1 MRRFVPS
8 LLGSA
13 LLGTVP
19 LWLSA
24 AAFAQATPEGAAA
37 LQKGLTAILTP
48 ALAAPGAGAPI
59 FDGGWT
65 VEPAGTEYRITGPA
79 LALTLRDDADG
90 QKRVV
95 RVRCD
100 GDRYTATPTE
110 AAVYRLH
117 GETPLRCE
125 IQPGG
130 GEPAAVVT
138 SRARSADLTLDLAA
152 SLLIASADQS
162 DGVTITA
169 AGKVQVTVD
178 RLRLTSATTPHP
190 GSSHQDMAMQVEAQ
204 GISAGDPGDVDTA
217 RLAHA
222 HYSTRLEDVDAVAL
236 RERVW
241 RLVAFALDAAQ
252 RDPKAPPPPNFERKL
267 DVLLRQVMA
276 LAGKASQTEMVLTDM
291 RTTSRDTVVGFDSV
305 TVAGGYQG
313 LDTTAPGPGL
323 GGGVSLELKGLKAGP
338 VAGDRTGDQPD
349 VRIDRL
355 RLAGTL
361 DPATGESGTGGKG
374 AGLSYGVDLD
384 GLAVR
389 VPSDMVDVSLANG
402 HYGGRLDGVDLAAII
417 DVVQT
422 LQGLAA
428 RHPTGE
434 PTTPEIEA
442 VVAKAQAVTAALSG
456 YQVDFGLDDLRV
468 AAPGVKVALGRIG
481 FGESYQGLD
490 RDDGTGRVTAELK
503 ALSIDPPLPL
513 ADWIPRDGEI
523 ALSLK
528 GVPFRSIVDA
538 LWSGVTDT
546 IETEGQ
552 GGEDAAEMA
561 FAMALGGVL
570 RNSSAS
576 LDVDAFHV
584 AAPQGAIQ
592 LKGSVRAN
600 RAATFGVTGDATL
613 RLVGFDTLIKAL
625 QAQPGEDSADTAA
638 GLTIFQV
645 IGRQTRTEDG
655 KAARDYDIVVDSSGK
670 MLLNGTD
677 LAAMAPKPPQ

>member
-48 ALAAPGAGAPI
+48 ALAAPGAGTPI

-79 LALTLRDDADG
+79 LALALRDDADG
-90 QKRVV
+90 QKRVL
-95 RVRCD
+95 RIRCD

-117 GETPLRCE
+117 GETPFRCE
-125 IQPGG
+125 VQPGG

-152 SLLIASADQS
+152 SLLTASADQS

-169 AGKVQVTVD
+169 DGKVQVTVD
-178 RLRLTSATTPHP
+178 RLRLTSATTPRA
-190 GSSHQDMAMQVEAQ
+190 GSPRQDVAVQVEAQ
-204 GISAGDPGDVDTA
+204 GISAGDPATGDAA

-222 HYSTRLEDVDAVAL
+222 RYSTRLEDVDAVAL

-252 RDPKAPPPPNFERKL
+252 RDPKAPAPPNFERKA

-276 LAGKASQTEMVLTDM
+276 LAGRASQTEMALTDM
-291 RTTSRDTVVGFDSV
+291 RSTSRDTIAGFESL
-305 TVAGGYQG
+305 TVSGGYHG
-313 LDTTAPGPGL
+313 LDPAAPGPGL
-323 GGGVSLELKGLKAGP
+323 GGAVAMELKGLKVGATANAAP
-338 VAGDRTGDQPD
+338 GDQPD
-349 VRIDRL
+349 VTIDRL
-355 RLAGTL
+355 RLAGAL
-361 DPATGESGTGGKG
+361 DPAAGAGAGSKG
-374 AGLSYGVDLD
+374 ASLTYGVDLD
-384 GLAVR
+384 GLAVKA
-389 VPSDMVDVSLANG
+389 PDDDVDVSLANG
-402 HYGGRLDGVDLAAII
+402 HYGGRLDGVDIAAII

-434 PTTPEIEA
+434 PSPQEIDGL
-442 VVAKAQAVTAALSG
+442 VAKAQAVTAALSG
-456 YQVDFGLDDLRV
+456 YQVDLGLDDLRV
-468 AAPGVKVALGRIG
+468 AAPDVNVALGRIG

-503 ALSIDPPLPL
+503 GLAIDPPPPL

-528 GVPFRSIVDA
+528 SVPFRSIAAA

-546 IETEGQ
+546 IESQ
-552 GGEDAAEMA
+552 GGGEEAEMA
-561 FAMALGGVL
+561 FAKAMGGVL

-576 LDVDAFHV
+576 LDVDAFHI
-584 AAPQGAIQ
+584 AAPQGAIR
-592 LKGSVRAN
+592 LGGSVRAD
-600 RAATFGVTGDATL
+600 RAATYGVTGDATL

-625 QAQPGEDSADTAA
+625 QAQPGEDAAGTAA
-638 GLTIFQV
+638 GLTMFQV
-645 IGRQTRTEDG
+645 IGRQARTEDG
-655 KAARDYDIVVDSSGK
+655 KAARDYDIVVDPSGK

-677 LAAMAPKPPQ
+677 LAAMVPKSPQ

>member
-1 MRRFVPS
+1 MRRLAS
-8 LLGSA
+8 TLLGSA

-37 LQKGLTAILTP
+37 LQKGLTTILTP
-48 ALAAPGAGAPI
+48 ALAAPGAGTPI
-59 FDGGWT
+59 FEGGWT
-65 VEPAGTEYRITGPA
+65 VEPAGAEYRITGPA
-79 LALTLRDDADG
+79 LALALRDDADG
-90 QKRVV
+90 QKRVL
-95 RVRCD
+95 RIRCD

-117 GETPLRCE
+117 GETPFRCE

-138 SRARSADLTLDLAA
+138 SRARRADLTLDLAA
-152 SLLIASADQS
+152 SLLTASADQS

-169 AGKVQVTVD
+169 DGKVQVTVD
-178 RLRLTSATTPHP
+178 RLRLTSATTPRA
-190 GSSHQDMAMQVEAQ
+190 GSPRQDVALQVEAR
-204 GISAGDPGDVDTA
+204 GISAGDPTTGDAA

-222 HYSTRLEDVDAVAL
+222 RYSTRLEDVDAVAL

-252 RDPKAPPPPNFERKL
+252 RDPKAPAPPNFERKA

-276 LAGKASQTEMVLTDM
+276 LAGRASQTEMVLTDM
-291 RTTSRDTVVGFDSV
+291 RSTSRDTVAGFESL
-305 TVAGGYQG
+305 TVSGGYHG
-313 LDTTAPGPGL
+313 LDPAAPGPGL
-323 GGGVSLELKGLKAGP
+323 GGAVAMELKGLKVGAAAG
-338 VAGDRTGDQPD
+338 ARTGDQPD
-349 VRIDRL
+349 VTIGRL
-355 RLAGTL
+355 RLAGAL
-361 DPATGESGTGGKG
+361 DPAAGGAGTGSKG
-374 AGLSYGVDLD
+374 ASLTYGVDLD
-384 GLAVR
+384 GLAVKA
-389 VPSDMVDVSLANG
+389 PDDDVDVSLANG
-402 HYGGRLDGVDLAAII
+402 HYGGRLDGVDVAAII
-417 DVVQT
+417 DAVQT

-434 PTTPEIEA
+434 PSPQEIDGL
-442 VVAKAQAVTAALSG
+442 VAKAQAITAALSG
-456 YQVDFGLDDLRV
+456 YQVDLGLDGLRV
-468 AAPGVKVALGRIG
+468 AAPDVKVALGRIG

-503 ALSIDPPLPL
+503 GLAIDPPPPL

-528 GVPFRSIVDA
+528 SVPFRSIAAA

-546 IETEGQ
+546 IESPG
-552 GGEDAAEMA
+552 GGEEAEMA
-561 FAMALGGVL
+561 FAKAMGGVL

-576 LDVDAFHV
+576 LDVDAFHI
-584 AAPQGAIQ
+584 AAPQGAIR
-592 LKGSVRAN
+592 LGGSVRAD
-600 RAATFGVTGDATL
+600 RAATYGVTGDATL

-625 QAQPGEDSADTAA
+625 QAQPGEDSAGTAA
-638 GLTIFQV
+638 GLTMFQV
-645 IGRQTRTEDG
+645 IGRQARTEDG

-677 LAAMAPKPPQ
+677 LAAMVPKSPQ